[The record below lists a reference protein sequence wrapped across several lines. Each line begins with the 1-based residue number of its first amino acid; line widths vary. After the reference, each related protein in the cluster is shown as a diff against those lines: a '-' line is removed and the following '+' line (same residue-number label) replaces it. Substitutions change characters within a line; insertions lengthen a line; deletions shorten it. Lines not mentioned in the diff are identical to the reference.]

1 MGFHQLVGGSTGPGF
16 SQLHFDWLKMI
27 MRLKE
32 PSFDAGFV
40 IQSNN
45 VFTSG
50 GRLTVFNS

>member
-32 PSFDAGFV
+32 PSSNAGLV
-40 IQSNN
+40 LQSNN
-45 VFTSG
+45 VL
-50 GRLTVFNS
+50 RLADV